1 MFIKKCHAAN
11 IFVFRSMDWGGGR
24 AIVHHSMNGG
34 RGICQ
39 QKLLAGLGI
48 RPVLSISRGLPR
60 VLPEKWM
67 LADGTASHHS

>member
-1 MFIKKCHAAN
+1 MQL
-11 IFVFRSMDWGGGR
+11 IFLYLGRWTGGGGGR

-60 VLPEKWM
+60 VLPEEWM